1 MFYWI
6 KVSFYQKNSSTFTLQ
21 ASSFLRPFSGL
32 PLHSFT
38 YFRRTTGRIRK
49 LLPLRIPRVYEEP
62 CALPDHRGPGRN
74 QRHQVRT
81 NPRLFTVQVARRHG
95 ASVRPRRRHAGTVRL
110 PQPAALL
117 PGAPKPQ
124 PVGLRVP
131 AERAGTL
138 LLAQL
143 GEKPEHHLPSDAS
156 VRAHAAARWILVT
169 SAGTRSPLL
178 QLHRPHTCKHVQFAQ
193 RAARHV
199 NSLVFIYI
207 FVNYRAV
214 YIL

>member
-1 MFYWI
+1 MRY
-6 KVSFYQKNSSTFTLQ
+6 
-21 ASSFLRPFSGL
+21 
-32 PLHSFT
+32 FT
-38 YFRRTTGRIRK
+38 YFRRTIGRICK

-62 CALPDHRGPGRN
+62 CPLPDHRGPGRN

-81 NPRLFTVQVARRHG
+81 NSRLFAVQVPRSHG
-95 ASVRPRRRHAGTVRL
+95 AGVRPRRRGARSVRL

-124 PVGLRVP
+124 PVRLRVS

-143 GEKPEHHLPSDAS
+143 GAKPGHHLPSDAS
-156 VRAHAAARWILVT
+156 VRAHAAARWIFVT

-178 QLHRPHTCKHVQFAQ
+178 QLYRPHACKHV
-193 RAARHV
+193 
-199 NSLVFIYI
+199 
-207 FVNYRAV
+207 
-214 YIL
+214 